1 MLIRLALGALVA
13 LPLPIKVAAEDDAW
27 TQLGSVDRSNLYT
40 VALRSGKC
48 GEGYIVK
55 LDRSFIIIDSDSPPR
70 RKVATVHHEV
80 TIARADVL
88 RIGEGTEL
96 REILFS
102 GRSSWADVL
111 ASHVGPRE
119 PLMVALKSGRQM
131 EAVPA
136 ATSAADLTLKSRG
149 KQIVVPKIDISRV
162 LYVRYKP
169 VSVNYRWF
177 AQEASIFALL
187 SPKTWQYA
195 LKINAMISV
204 LLYDSAMPEED
215 SLVGCPPR

>member
-1 MLIRLALGALVA
+1 
-13 LPLPIKVAAEDDAW
+13 
-27 TQLGSVDRSNLYT
+27 
-40 VALRSGKC
+40 
-48 GEGYIVK
+48 
-55 LDRSFIIIDSDSPPR
+55 
-70 RKVATVHHEV
+70 
-80 TIARADVL
+80 
-88 RIGEGTEL
+88 
-96 REILFS
+96 
-102 GRSSWADVL
+102 
-111 ASHVGPRE
+111 
-119 PLMVALKSGRQM
+119 M

-169 VSVNYRWF
+169 LSVNYRWF
-177 AQEASIFALL
+177 AQEASIFASL